1 MFGLKNWAILLV
13 VVLLGLAAVA
23 VYQGWLPL
31 FPAPA
36 DEAGADP
43 CPPQLR
49 PCDPARVLEV
59 VDGDT
64 VKVLLHG
71 RKEETVRLI
80 GVDTPETKDP
90 RKAVECF
97 GPEAARFTTSSLE
110 GKRVW
115 LTYKADEKR
124 DKYERLLAY
133 IWLDLDGDPEPE
145 LFNEELVKRGYG
157 RVYPFFPF
165 EYLQEFRRD
174 ERQARAQGL
183 GLWGKCDYEPYP
195 P

>member
-1 MFGLKNWAILLV
+1 MFSLKNWVILLV

-31 FPAPA
+31 LPPPA
-36 DEAGADP
+36 DEAGQ

-59 VDGDT
+59 IDGDT
-64 VKVLLHG
+64 VKVLVG
-71 RKEETVRLI
+71 RREETVRLI
-80 GVDTPETKDP
+80 GVDTPETEDP
-90 RKAVECF
+90 RKPVECF
-97 GPEAARFTTSSLE
+97 GPEAARFTASAL
-110 GKRVW
+110 GHRQVW

-124 DKYERLLAY
+124 DKYGRLLAY

-145 LFNEELVKRGYG
+145 LFNEELVRRGYA

-165 EYLQEFRRD
+165 AYLQEFRGA

-183 GLWGKCDYEPYP
+183 GLWRECDYEPYSP
-195 P
+195 